1 MSASMRTRA
10 VRATGLAIVIAGLAV
25 CTEQQRPTAPKLKS
39 AGGVPGFNVMAT
51 QAGRVY
57 VCPEGPT
64 GSPNYN
70 FAVTATVDPNWAFGS
85 YSGTFGASD
94 IAAAEANQTIIA
106 NPTYT
111 AGSCTL
117 VFQIDASINYQAPD
131 GSFIDPVRDV
141 TIQQIDAPDGTQL
154 DSIVS
159 TDANDQDVKTIAP
172 ATTVQVGINDYHGAV
187 AAFWSSLAPVNPPCP
202 AGSFTYTYDASGN
215 LQIKYD
221 QFPAPND
228 NSYGINAVGWPRGHK
243 FTDLVGSDHAGF
255 QLVDGGGTVRLSFN
269 VDYISAVSSA
279 PSGYASLGV
288 TGGDGKML
296 VGTADG
302 ISATTSLANNLN
314 NINIPGLFNA
324 AHVQQFGSVNLLIN
338 SPPTDPQHLTY
349 SISDPTLAGWDFHDT
364 YYVTVSAAKLANIGF
379 DPSTWQVLPN
389 ASQLHN
395 SPAKACPSTGTA
407 NLAVTKVAVKDKQVM
422 VTIMNSGGADA
433 ILSALSLNWPSA
445 KNGKLMQVKLDG
457 DIVYDNPDIAGGV
470 ANLGAGQ
477 LVADQNKRTI
487 TKGQSDVLYF
497 IFEKNADTNL
507 ANYASTATFG
517 ATTLP
522 ALP

>member
-1 MSASMRTRA
+1 MTASTAGRLTRA
-10 VRATGLAIVIAGLAV
+10 ASLAILIAGLAA
-25 CTEQQRPTAPKLKS
+25 CSEQRSTAPRARAARS
-39 AGGVPGFNVMAT
+39 VPGFNVMAT
-51 QAGRVY
+51 EPGRVY

-64 GSPNYN
+64 GTPAYAYAIS
-70 FAVTATVDPNWAFGS
+70 ATVETNYTVGP
-85 YSGTFGASD
+85 YSGTFGSSD
-94 IAAAEANQTIIA
+94 VAAAEANQTIVA
-106 NPTYT
+106 NPTF
-111 AGSCTL
+111 APGSCTL
-117 VFQIDASINYQAPD
+117 VFQINGSIDYALPD
-131 GSFIDPVRDV
+131 GSTIDPLRDV
-141 TIQQIDAPDGTQL
+141 TIQQIDAPDGTQQ
-154 DSIVS
+154 DSIV
-159 TDANDQDVKTIAP
+159 TTYANDADVKTIGP
-172 ATTVQVGINDYHGAV
+172 ATTVTVGLNDFHGSV

-202 AGSFTYTYDASGN
+202 AGSFSYTYDLNGN

-228 NSYGINAVGWPRGHK
+228 NSYGTNAIGWTKGHK
-243 FTDLVGSDHAGF
+243 FNDLVGSDHAGF

-349 SISDPTLAGWDFHDT
+349 NISDPTLTGWDFHDT
-364 YYVTVSAAKLANIGF
+364 YYVTVSAAKLASIGF
-379 DPSTWQVLPN
+379 DPSTWKVMPN

-395 SPAKACPSTGTA
+395 SPAKACPTTAGTA
-407 NLAVTKVAVKDKQVM
+407 DLAVTNVLVKDKQVQ
-422 VTIMNSGGADA
+422 VTIMNSGTADA
-433 ILSALSLNWPSA
+433 LLSALTLNWPTT
-445 KNGKLMQVKLDG
+445 NGKLMQVKLDA
-457 DIVYDNPDIAGGV
+457 DIVYDNPDIAGGT
-470 ANLGAGQ
+470 ANLGSGQ
-477 LVADQNKRTI
+477 LVADQNKRKI
-487 TKGQSDVLYF
+487 TKGQSDVLTF
-497 IFEKNADTNL
+497 VFEKIANTTL

-517 ATTLP
+517 TTTLT

>member
-1 MSASMRTRA
+1 MRISKWRLVGGAGAIAALAALASCLEHQRVTGPAARA
-10 VRATGLAIVIAGLAV
+10 PR
-25 CTEQQRPTAPKLKS
+25 
-39 AGGVPGFNVMAT
+39 GVPGFNVMAT
-51 QAGRVY
+51 EAGKVY

-70 FAVTATVDPNWAFGS
+70 YAITASVEPTYSVGP
-85 YSGTFGASD
+85 YSGTFDASV
-94 IAAAEANQTIIA
+94 ITAAEGNQTIVA
-106 NPTYT
+106 SPVFT

-117 VFQIDASINYQAPD
+117 VFQINSSVNFALPD
-131 GSFIDPVRDV
+131 GSLIDPLRDV
-141 TIQQIDAPDGTQL
+141 TIQQIDAPDGTQQ
-154 DSIVS
+154 DSIV
-159 TDANDQDVKTIAP
+159 TTYANDGDVKTIGP
-172 ATTVQVGINDYHGAV
+172 ATTVTVGLNDFHGSV

-228 NSYGINAVGWPRGHK
+228 NSYGINAVGWPNGHK
-243 FTDLVGSDHAGF
+243 FNDLVGSDHAGF
-255 QLVDGGGTVRLSFN
+255 QLVDAGGTTRLSFN

-349 SISDPTLAGWDFHDT
+349 SISDASLAGWDFHDT
-364 YYVTVSAAKLANIGF
+364 YYVTVSAAKLASIGF
-379 DPSTWQVLPN
+379 DPSTWKVLPN
-389 ASQLHN
+389 AAQLHN
-395 SPAKACPSTGTA
+395 SPAKACPSSGTP

-433 ILSALSLNWPSA
+433 VLSELTLNWPA
-445 KNGKLMQVKLDG
+445 TKNGKLMQVKLDG
-457 DIVYDNPDIAGGV
+457 DIVYDNPDIAGGT
-470 ANLGAGQ
+470 ADLGAGQ
-477 LVADQNKRTI
+477 LATDPKKRTI

-517 ATTLP
+517 TTSLP